1 MVFVKLGILRNFLWK
16 NTTANRDKSGKKLW
30 LTKEGRAARMEKNV
44 TKKRIVRIG
53 NVTERGPRVEGPYGK
68 YSEPASESCVRST
81 A

>member
-1 MVFVKLGILRNFLWK
+1 MNK
-16 NTTANRDKSGKKLW
+16 N
-30 LTKEGRAARMEKNV
+30 M

-53 NVTERGPRVEGPYGK
+53 NVTERGLQVEDPYAK